1 MSYQGRF
8 SSQTPPKKHRVLKVI
23 LILLCIILVIG
34 AAGLYFGNKFLDD
47 KLSKLQ
53 QVEFR
58 EEENPDYEKVYGN
71 LEDEETTEATEA
83 ETTEA
88 TEETTEATETEPTE
102 PNWGKTGKIVNI
114 LLIGQDARMGEDSK
128 LADSILLATI
138 NKEKSTV
145 TLTSFQR
152 DTYLKMPD
160 YKGHTCGKNRINV
173 NYALGYAWGGDAGAM
188 EMLNLCIKN
197 NFGVEIDGD
206 VEVDFDIFCNIV
218 DSFGGS
224 DVELDEDETAYMN
237 LFKDAYSWYDRT
249 FEPGMVHLSGFET
262 LQYVRMRHSSNSDND
277 FKRTARQREV
287 LGQML
292 EKAAKAKL
300 SDLNVIIDFYL
311 GKVLTNISPET
322 MKTYIL
328 ELLPLL
334 PNLKLETQMI
344 PVEGSA
350 HGEMREIEGVESG
363 VLIPDVEW
371 NKRVLM
377 EICEE

>member
-8 SSQTPPKKHRVLKVI
+8 SNQNPPKKHRALKVI
-23 LILLCIILVIG
+23 LIVLCFILVIG

-47 KLSKLQ
+47 KLSKLH

-88 TEETTEATETEPTE
+88 TEETTEATEPETTEPD
-102 PNWGKTGKIVNI
+102 WGKTGKIVNI
-114 LLIGQDARMGEDSK
+114 LLVGQDARMGEDSK

-152 DTYLKMPD
+152 DTYIKMPD

-224 DVELDEDETAYMN
+224 DVVLDEDEAVYMN
-237 LFKDAYSWYDRT
+237 RLNNYEWYHRT
-249 FEPGMVHLSGFET
+249 FEPGEVHLNGFET
-262 LQYVRMRHSSNSDND
+262 LNYVRMRHSSNSDND

-292 EKAAKAKL
+292 DKAKRAKL
-300 SDLNVIIDFYL
+300 SDLNTVIDYYL
-311 GKVLTNISPET
+311 GKVLTNISAED

-334 PNLKLETQMI
+334 PSLKLETQMI